1 MEKIYKLAEK
11 SNRQSG
17 KLSHTM
23 FSALALVVVGA
34 FAFWWFNVVHIADNF
49 SGTAKIIDWLLF
61 ITVSYVIWHPIVME
75 VIGWGISSNIK
86 DIREQK
92 PLSGLRVAFI
102 TTIVPKN
109 EPIELLHKCLPAM
122 VNAKYTHDTWL
133 LDEGNNE
140 EIKKICDTYG
150 VKYFTRFGKDEYNTH
165 SGKFT
170 RTKGGNHNSW
180 YEVYGDDYDFVAQ
193 VDTDFVPNS
202 DFLTKTLGYFRD
214 PKVAF
219 VGTPQIYGNTSDS
232 FVALGA
238 SQQQL
243 SFYGAILRGLSG
255 MGMTLLIGANH
266 ILRVSAF
273 RSVNHYT
280 AHITEDL
287 VTGMKLHADGWKSV
301 YVPMALAIGE
311 GPSTWESYFNQQLRW
326 AYGCIDILFHH
337 SFRHFRKM
345 RLRQVIYYF
354 FLQQHYFSGLAMALG
369 TLFISLYFL
378 FGIRAADVDITK
390 FFIGYTGVLITCWL
404 MSVWMQLYDVNR
416 KSEGKLFLAGKII
429 SIAVWP
435 IWFLASVRSIT
446 GQRMSYKVTPK
457 GQDASRK
464 SVSLR
469 PFIPH
474 FIFAAISV
482 AGLISSYFTHR
493 QSPLMIFWALSSAI
507 FMTCIPF
514 IDIFIHQI
522 RRISLKVF
530 TVAKKLFFR
539 SGMGDVK
546 SEESAGNNFVH
557 DIVFLSVVVLTSIA
571 GYVGK
576 LGFYGDD
583 WSFLG
588 NFVLSDNQSLF
599 KITQNATTP
608 NTYMRPLQNLYDAS
622 LYWLFGLQ
630 PLGYHLVNTVVFVLV
645 IVVFYLILRLVKMP
659 RVVALTAPLVY
670 SLLPNYS
677 TNRFWYAAFQVNLSM
692 LLFLLSTY
700 FGIKALLPEAKK
712 PILYKALSLVCLI
725 LAALGYE
732 VILPLVLLNVLIFWN
747 PVEKFAFSKS
757 DKKLN
762 NHGVFIALNFIV
774 LAYLLIFKA
783 KTTTRLG
790 ILNYPGDIIL
800 LGISV
805 VRTNF
810 IELGLKIPLVLNKII
825 LNYYDPFVLILGSGL
840 CLFIFCYVFIALA
853 TPSIKLP
860 SRSFMLRLILLN
872 TLIFFLGYGIFF
884 VNNRVGFSPTGIDNR
899 VSIASSIG
907 IAFMIVGVVGWFSK
921 MFSELFSKW
930 LFSMT
935 IAIVCTVGF
944 FIINTLAIFWTSA
957 YSQAEVVLTGIHNQ
971 FPTFPKNST
980 LILDGVCPYVGP
992 AIVFESHWDLKGAL
1006 QVTYKDETIQA
1017 DVVTPR
1023 LKVMEDGIKTQI
1035 YTFESFYPYKNLFI
1049 YNFKNKEVFNIA
1061 DQKAADEYFQ
1071 KYNPDHN
1078 NNCPPAEAGNG
1089 VSVF

>member
-1 MEKIYKLAEK
+1 
-11 SNRQSG
+11 
-17 KLSHTM
+17 M
-23 FSALALVVVGA
+23 FSAFSLVAIGV
-34 FAFWWFNVVHIADNF
+34 FAFWWFRISHIPDNF
-49 SGTAKIIDWLLF
+49 SGTLKVLDWLLF
-61 ITVSYVIWHPIVME
+61 AAVSYVIWHPLVME
-75 VIGWGISSNIK
+75 VLSWVISSNIK
-86 DIREQK
+86 EIREQT
-92 PLSGLRVAFI
+92 PLDGVRVAFI

-109 EPIELLHKCLPAM
+109 EPVELLHKCLPAM
-122 VNAKYTHDTWL
+122 VNAEYPHDTWL

-140 EIKKICDTYG
+140 EIQKICDTYG

-165 SGKFT
+165 GGKFT

-180 YEVYGDDYDFVAQ
+180 YEAYGNDYDFVAQ
-193 VDTDFVPNS
+193 VDTDFVPDSN
-202 DFLTKTLGYFRD
+202 FLTKTLGYFRD
-214 PKVAF
+214 PEVAF
-219 VGTPQIYGNTSDS
+219 VGTPQVYGNTSDS

-238 SQQQL
+238 SQQQF

-266 ILRVSAF
+266 VLRVSAF
-273 RSVNHYT
+273 KRVNHYT

-301 YVPMALAIGE
+301 YVPFALAVGE

-326 AYGCIDILFHH
+326 AYGCIDILFRH

-345 RLRQVIYYF
+345 KLRQAIYYF

-369 TLFISLYFL
+369 TIFISLYFF

-390 FFIGYTGVLITCWL
+390 FFIGYSGVALVCWL
-404 MSVWMQLYDVNR
+404 MSVWMQQFDVVK
-416 KSEGKLFLAGKII
+416 KSEGKLFLAGKIV

-435 IWFLASVRSIT
+435 IWFIASVRSLT
-446 GQRMSYKVTPK
+446 GQRMNYKVTPK
-457 GQDASRK
+457 GEGASIA

-474 FIFAAISV
+474 FIFAVISI
-482 AGLISSYFTHR
+482 AGLCSSFFTLR
-493 QSPLMIFWALSSAI
+493 QSPLMIFWALISAV
-507 FMTCIPF
+507 FMTLIPF
-514 IDIFIHQI
+514 IDIIVHQI
-522 RRISLKVF
+522 RKVSLKVF
-530 TVAKKLFFR
+530 SLITRWFF
-539 SGMGDVK
+539 GFNTNVIEK
-546 SEESAGNNFVH
+546 EEGEGNNFIH
-557 DIVFLSVVVLTSIA
+557 DIIFLSVAVLTSIL

-588 NFVLSDNQSLF
+588 NFVLTDNQSLF

-608 NTYMRPLQNLYDAS
+608 NTYMRPIQNLYDAF
-622 LYWLFGLQ
+622 LYWVFGLQ
-630 PLGYHLVNTVVFVLV
+630 PLGYHLVNAGVFVMV
-645 IVVFYLILRLVKMP
+645 IILLYLILRLIKMP
-659 RVVALTAPLVY
+659 RLVAVTTPLVY

-692 LLFLLSTY
+692 MLFLLSTY
-700 FGIKALLPEAKK
+700 FGIKALLPSAKK
-712 PILYKALSLVCLI
+712 PVLYKTLSLLCLI

-732 VILPLVLLNVLIFWN
+732 VILPFVFLNAIIFWN
-747 PVEKFAFSKS
+747 PAEKFALFKS
-757 DKKLN
+757 NKKPFYN
-762 NHGVFIALNFIV
+762 NHGVFIVLNFIV

-805 VRTNF
+805 VKTNF
-810 IELGLKIPLVLNKII
+810 IELGLKIPIVLHKIL
-825 LNYYDPFVLILGSGL
+825 LNYYDPLVLILGSGL
-840 CLFIFCYVFIALA
+840 CIFIFCYLFVAFSA
-853 TPSIKLP
+853 PSIKLP
-860 SRSFMLRLILLN
+860 ERSFMFRIILLN
-872 TLIFFLGYGIFF
+872 IVIFFLGYGIFF

-907 IAFMIVGVVGWFSK
+907 IAFMIVGSVGWLSK
-921 MFSELFSKW
+921 FYSQLFSKW
-930 LFSMT
+930 LFSML
-935 IAIVCTVGF
+935 IALTCTAGF

-957 YSQAEVVLTGIHNQ
+957 YSQAEVVLAGIKSE
-971 FPTFPKNST
+971 FPTLPKNST

-1006 QVTYKDETIQA
+1006 QVIYKDETIQA
-1017 DVVTPR
+1017 DIVTPR
-1023 LKVMEDGIKTQI
+1023 LKVTEDGIETQI
-1035 YTFESFYPYKNLFI
+1035 YTFESFYPYENIFI
-1049 YNFKNKEVFNIA
+1049 YNFKNKKVFNIA
-1061 DQKAADEYFQ
+1061 DKKTADDYFQ
-1071 KYNPDHN
+1071 QYNPDYN